1 MTITT
6 ILLLILIGLIL
17 IVCEIF
23 VVPGTTIVGF
33 IGGALII
40 VGIACGFML
49 LDATTGWLVFGG
61 TLAVCIVLGYF
72 GFRGNTFQRFA
83 VKGHMDGRIVDSVHS
98 LDAGTKG
105 ITLTRCTP
113 IGKAQFGDTVEEVY
127 SVSEFIEANV
137 KIEILHVKENKIF
150 VEVIKS

>member
-6 ILLLILIGLIL
+6 IVLLILIGLVL

-23 VVPGTTIVGF
+23 VVPGTTVVGF
-33 IGGALII
+33 IGGALVITGI
-40 VGIACGFML
+40 VCGFMM
-49 LDATTGWLVFGG
+49 LDAAQGWLIFSG
-61 TLAVCIVLGYF
+61 TLAVCVILGYF

-83 VKGHMDGRIVDSVHS
+83 VKSSIDGKIVDQVHALHS
-98 LDAGTKG
+98 GTKG
-105 ITLTRCTP
+105 VTLTRCAP
-113 IGKAQFGDTVEEVY
+113 VGKAQFGDIVEEVY

-137 KIEILHVKENKIF
+137 EIEILHIKENKIF